1 MWLKALPELPCR
13 FWVSVSDERKQLSSS
28 VTAVMMPCHPW
39 LRKPLGTDIGWRQL
53 SQGRCILLPAGKE
66 VLYLL
71 CYIWCLDIEAKR
83 VTWLCLHLHRFTQW
97 YCFLVDFQVIS
108 RPILGRFQKGIPS
121 LFNLLPTYSITETVT
136 LFFLTVC
143 VPISYL
149 YTFYICLF
157 PIHHLNNLISQLTSS

>member
-13 FWVSVSDERKQLSSS
+13 FWVSVLDERKQLSSS
-28 VTAVMMPCHPW
+28 VTAVTMPCHPW

-108 RPILGRFQKGIPS
+108 RPILGQFQKRYTTAIQFVP
-121 LFNLLPTYSITETVT
+121 NLLHNWNSDFIFSHCMCSY
-136 LFFLTVC
+136 FLSLYLLYLL
-143 VPISYL
+143 VPHPPL
-149 YTFYICLF
+149 K
-157 PIHHLNNLISQLTSS
+157 